1 MRITQQGFANAA
13 KTVRHHIGNAYTTAR
28 HYASRIDHGVQL
40 AHKMYAA
47 AKPVLKDVAPMFEKK
62 ASKGIAQAKESYDNL
77 RGDVVDVHSKGQ
89 AHAKQLNDVGQ
100 MLGL

>member
-1 MRITQQGFANAA
+1 M
-13 KTVRHHIGNAYTTAR
+13 
-28 HYASRIDHGVQL
+28 

-47 AKPVLKDVAPMFEKK
+47 AKPIIKVVAPMFEKK
-62 ASKGIAQAKESYDNL
+62 ASKGVAQAKESYDNL

-89 AHAKQLNDVGQ
+89 AHAKKLNDVGQ